1 MYGYIHFVAV
11 TTARSATGGP
21 ARDRLDAPGAVAGAA
36 ICSATDPFPERA
48 MVTST
53 VTAGVPNGGVSFWY
67 RQIGLPDPLPPL
79 PGDRDCDVCIVGG
92 GLTGLWTAYYLASAD
107 PGLRITV
114 LEAEFAGYGA
124 SGRNGGWLS
133 AELAGSREAYAA
145 GPHGQAGVDRLA
157 AELRTTV
164 DEVIEVCAR
173 HGIDADIVRN
183 GVVYVARSP
192 AQLARLTAETGGAA
206 VGRTL
211 TADETRE
218 RINVTDVLGGWYDP
232 DCARVQPAKLV
243 RGLVRVVRELGV
255 TVHERTRVTAIEPG
269 RARTA
274 HGTVRA
280 THILRCLEGYTAGL
294 PGHRRTWLPMNS
306 AIVVTEPLDAR
317 RWAAIGWAGSELLG
331 DNAHA
336 YCYAQRTAD
345 GRIALGGRG
354 VPYRF
359 RSRTDVDGI
368 TQSRTIGS
376 LRAVLARLFPAA
388 ADVPLAHAWCGVL
401 GVPRDWCASVGLDPR
416 TGLGW
421 AGGYVGS
428 GLTATNL
435 AGRTLRD
442 LVLGEPTG
450 LVDLPWT
457 NRRVRSWEPEPLRW
471 LGVRGLYALYRRA
484 DRREDRGLPRTSR
497 LGDLAGI
504 LAGR

>member
-1 MYGYIHFVAV
+1 
-11 TTARSATGGP
+11 
-21 ARDRLDAPGAVAGAA
+21 
-36 ICSATDPFPERA
+36 
-48 MVTST
+48 MVTRT
-53 VTAGVPNGGVSFWY
+53 VTDGVPNGGVSFWY
-67 RQIGLPDPLPPL
+67 TQIGLPTPLPPL

-92 GLTGLWTAYYLASAD
+92 GLTGLWTAYYLAKAD

-133 AELAGSREAYAA
+133 AELAGTADAYAE
-145 GPHGQAGVDRLA
+145 GPHGRAGVERLA
-157 AELRTTV
+157 AELRATV
-164 DEVIEVCAR
+164 DEVIGVCDR

-183 GVVYVARSP
+183 GVLYVARSP
-192 AQLARLTAETGGAA
+192 AQLARLAADAGDGG
-206 VGRTL
+206 GRAL
-211 TADETRE
+211 TAAEARE
-218 RINVTDVLGGWYDP
+218 RINVTGVLGGWYDP

-243 RGLVRVVRELGV
+243 RGLARVVGELGV
-255 TVHERTRVTAIEPG
+255 TVYERTRVTEILPG
-269 RARTA
+269 RARTP

-280 THILRCLEGYTAGL
+280 THVLRCLEGYTAGL
-294 PGHRRTWLPMNS
+294 AGHRRSWLPMNS
-306 AIVVTEPLDAR
+306 AIVVTEPLDAD
-317 RWAAIGWAGSELLG
+317 RWAAIGWANSELLG

-359 RSRTDVDGI
+359 GSRTDVDGM
-368 TQSRTIGS
+368 TQRRTIAS
-376 LRAVLARLFPAA
+376 LRTTLARLFPAA

-442 LVLGEPTG
+442 LVLGDATG

-457 NRRVRSWEPEPLRW
+457 NRRVRAWEPEPVRW
-471 LGVRGLYALYRRA
+471 LGVRGLYALYRHA

-497 LGDLAGI
+497 FGRLATA